1 MSMRPILACLVACL
15 IALEVVSPHLAAG
28 SLGGGAARRRL
39 SFLASPQVQP
49 KAEGPA
55 ATIGGTWTATAGPK
69 RTFRGTWS
77 ARSGPATPNTAV
89 GSWTL
94 LGASNRPM
102 LEGTWSA
109 QKTDAGWQGTWAARV
124 TMGRLRSGR
133 MFSGTWQAALPGF
146 AGRTLTEML
155 WRSVEAQVLGSWRT
169 QGLSGTWSLRA
180 SPSSSGR
187 GSSSGPSSDITR

>member
-1 MSMRPILACLVACL
+1 VWLSLVFALL
-15 IALEVVSPHLAAG
+15 IAFPAVHGVMLQHFAIFPHR
-28 SLGGGAARRRL
+28 SVQQ
-39 SFLASPQVQP
+39 ASP
-49 KAEGPA
+49 KSEA
-55 ATIGGTWTATAGPK
+55 APPTIGGTWTATAGGK

-77 ARSGPATPNTAV
+77 ARSRPATPNAAE

-94 LGASNRPM
+94 LGATNQPL

-109 QKTDAGWQGTWAARV
+109 LKTDAGWQGTWAARV

-133 MFSGTWQAALPGF
+133 MLSGTWQAALPGF

-155 WRSVEAQVLGSWRT
+155 LRSIEAPVSGSWRT

-187 GSSSGPSSDITR
+187 GSGSGPSSDITR